1 VYLLVPL
8 LAATAVLSGRTQTS
22 PKPAPQTAGQMPV
35 FTATTDFVRTDVIV
49 RDSKGRF
56 VPGLTAADFV
66 VYEDDV
72 RQTIGSF
79 RPFIGGRDMG
89 PALSAPSRS
98 RGGLIV
104 PPRAPADTSG
114 RIFIVFIDDLSFQ
127 ANATSQV
134 RRIMGLLEHV
144 IQEEDRIGIV
154 SSGYSSIAVD
164 LVHDYGY
171 KHLEE
176 AIGRTMGSGMSSRDI
191 ITAAS
196 TSQGPAGLRYM
207 THTALR
213 TANEIIDKLSLVS
226 DARKSFIYISEGYDF
241 DPYKDSRL
249 KHEQELYGVP
259 AGSNAQSGSGSDST
273 ASQSGSPFQKPGQQ
287 FAESDLVSDLAELI
301 RNANRANVTFYPIDP
316 RGLVAG
322 PGIDETVSMA
332 EHRDH
337 IVTSIDSL
345 KAIAE
350 NTGGFC
356 TCDTNDVQGG
366 LDRINNETSDYYMLG
381 YNSSNADPKKL
392 RRQIR
397 IELRTPGLTAI
408 YRTEYTF
415 TLRRPGL

>member
-1 VYLLVPL
+1 
-8 LAATAVLSGRTQTS
+8 
-22 PKPAPQTAGQMPV
+22 MPV
-35 FTATTDFVRTDVIV
+35 FTATANYVRTDVIV
-49 RDSKGRF
+49 RDGKGRF
-56 VPGLTAADFV
+56 VSGLTAADFV
-66 VYEDDV
+66 VYEDGV

-89 PALSAPSRS
+89 PALAAPSRS
-98 RGGLIV
+98 RGGVIV

-134 RRIMGLLEHV
+134 RRIMGLLRRV
-144 IQEEDRIGIV
+144 IQEEDRVGIV

-176 AIGRTMGSGMSSRDI
+176 AIGKTIGSGMSSRDI

-196 TSQGPAGLRYM
+196 TSDGPAGLRYM
-207 THTALR
+207 AHTAMR
-213 TANEIIDKLSLVS
+213 TINEIVDKLATVA
-226 DARKSFIYISEGYDF
+226 DARKSVIYISEGYDF

-249 KHEQELYGVP
+249 KHEQERYGVR
-259 AGSNAQSGSGSDST
+259 AGSDAQSGTGSDAGSGAT
-273 ASQSGSPFQKPGQQ
+273 SGSPFQKPGQT
-287 FAESDLVSDLAELI
+287 FAESDLVADLAELI
-301 RNANRANVTFYPIDP
+301 RNANRANVTFYAIDP

-322 PGIDETVSMA
+322 PGIDETVSMT

-337 IVTSIDSL
+337 IVSSINSL
-345 KAIAE
+345 KAIAM

-356 TCDTNDVQGG
+356 ACENNDFVGA

-381 YNSSNADPKKL
+381 YNSSNPDPRKL

-397 IELRTPGLTAI
+397 IDVPKPGLTAV

-415 TLRRPGL
+415 TRVRRPDL